1 MKKQKH
7 TYTNFI
13 FKCYPI
19 HRKRQSIKMYFVYEQ
34 LLDIADKD
42 FKSCYKH
49 VQQIKRKISKVLK
62 KVL

>member
-42 FKSCYKH
+42 FKSSVINMFNKLREKYPKY
-49 VQQIKRKISKVLK
+49 
-62 KVL
+62 